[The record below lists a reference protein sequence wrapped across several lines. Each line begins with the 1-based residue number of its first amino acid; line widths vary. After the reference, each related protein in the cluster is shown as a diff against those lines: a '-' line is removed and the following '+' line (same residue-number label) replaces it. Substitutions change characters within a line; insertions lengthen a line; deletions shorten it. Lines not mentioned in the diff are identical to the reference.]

1 VRRKSQYDLQHRHDD
16 RHVAAAAPP
25 PRKTKFYRDKQ
36 NGKWLGVCAGV
47 SDYTGVDVTVV
58 RIAMVVLLFMGSGAP
73 LLFYILTGMLAPKKP
88 FELTHQSPDDARF
101 WQGVRRSPK
110 QTVREVR
117 SRFRDIDRRLA
128 SVETYVTSSNTR
140 LSQEIEQLR

>member
-1 VRRKSQYDLQHRHDD
+1 
-16 RHVAAAAPP
+16 
-25 PRKTKFYRDKQ
+25 
-36 NGKWLGVCAGV
+36 
-47 SDYTGVDVTVV
+47 
-58 RIAMVVLLFMGSGAP
+58 
-73 LLFYILTGMLAPKKP
+73 MLAPKKP